1 LSSDLVDRL
10 AELTAH
16 RDRDVLD
23 ATLVQALFEMLH
35 PEHLAVHRAVGDAG
49 AERWLTRARMT
60 RADVAPT
67 VDASLADIDELPSI
81 DANPAWRDC
90 LRGQQVLTP
99 DGSPFT
105 ALFPLATD
113 GGPIGVLEVRGTR
126 ALLPSERRSVQAFL
140 RICRNFESLLDYSE
154 RDTLTGLLNRK
165 TFDGAFL
172 KLALPS
178 ASAPAAP
185 AAPSLDAPPERRAEA
200 SAAYYLGVLDID
212 HFKRVNDTYGHLIG
226 DEVLLLLSR
235 LMRATF
241 RYHDR
246 LYRFGGEEFVV
257 LLRCADAASA
267 AIAFERL
274 RANVAGYVFPQVG
287 RITISTGFTALR
299 PHDTPSGAFERADRA
314 VYYAKGHGRDQV
326 RCHETLLAA
335 GLIDAGQATG
345 EVELF

>member
-1 LSSDLVDRL
+1 LSI
-10 AELTAH
+10 AW
-16 RDRDVLD
+16 
-23 ATLVQALFEMLH
+23 LVQALNEMLR
-35 PEHLAVHRAVGDAG
+35 PELVAVHRAVGDAG

-60 RADVAPT
+60 RSDVAPS
-67 VDASLADIDELPSI
+67 VDASLGEIDSLPVL
-81 DANPAWRDC
+81 DDRPFWRDC

-99 DGSPFT
+99 DGVAAT

-113 GGPIGVLEVRGTR
+113 AGPIGVLEVRHER
-126 ALLPSERRSVQAFL
+126 PLLPSERRAVLGFL

-178 ASAPAAP
+178 ANAAP
-185 AAPSLDAPPERRAEA
+185 AAGVPGLDAMPERRVEDIAT
-200 SAAYYLGVLDID
+200 YYLGVIDID
-212 HFKRVNDTYGHLIG
+212 HFKRVNDTHGHLIG
-226 DEVLLLLSR
+226 DEVLLLMSR

-267 AIAFERL
+267 GVAFERL
-274 RANVAGYVFPQVG
+274 RANVARYAFPQVG
-287 RITISTGFTALR
+287 HISISTGYTALR
-299 PHDTPSGAFERADRA
+299 LHDTPSGAFERADRA
-314 VYYAKGHGRDQV
+314 VYFAKGHGRDQV
-326 RCHETLLAA
+326 RCHETLVAEGHL
-335 GLIDAGQATG
+335 DAGQATG
-345 EVELF
+345 DVELF